1 MKKQWEKANLRHKLI
16 DLRFVSD
23 WSEDLKSM
31 TDYEDEFSAI
41 QKDKERKHVI
51 SFNCSLKMFYL

>member
-1 MKKQWEKANLRHKLI
+1 MKKEWEKANLRHKLI

-41 QKDKERKHVI
+41 
-51 SFNCSLKMFYL
+51 